1 MSETRSPRIR
11 NPETLALLG
20 RRLRQAREAAG
31 LAQSKVKPMR
41 QGTVSKVE
49 NGLDV
54 TLDTFVTYAAALGLE
69 VALVPIGRA
78 AILQADRPGGERAS
92 AAAPRR
98 PTDLLSEL
106 DHLKDPE

>member
-1 MSETRSPRIR
+1 M
-11 NPETLALLG
+11 LG
-20 RRLRQAREAAG
+20 RQLREAREAAG
-31 LAQSKVKPMR
+31 LAQSKVQPMR

-54 TLDTFVTYAAALGLE
+54 TLDTFLTYAAALGLE

-78 AILQADRPGGERAS
+78 AIIQTDRPAGGRAS
-92 AAAPRR
+92 AAAPRT
-98 PTDLLSEL
+98 PTDLLSEF